1 MAQIKPTNDQITE
14 EIQKLTALKN
24 VVTPATNFGDDNHA
38 GIDAQILVL
47 STGMTYDQIYD
58 RWGQED
64 SEDCYDEH
72 KLGLALQAATWMSG
86 EPSGSPSQGWEDSN
100 D

>member
-24 VVTPATNFGDDNHA
+24 VVQPKTWFGEDNHA
-38 GIDAQILVL
+38 GIDVQILVL
-47 STGMTYDQIYD
+47 STGMTHDQIYA

-72 KLGLALQAATWMSG
+72 KLDLALQAAMWVAG
-86 EPSGSPSQGWEDSN
+86 EPSVSPSQDWEDSN